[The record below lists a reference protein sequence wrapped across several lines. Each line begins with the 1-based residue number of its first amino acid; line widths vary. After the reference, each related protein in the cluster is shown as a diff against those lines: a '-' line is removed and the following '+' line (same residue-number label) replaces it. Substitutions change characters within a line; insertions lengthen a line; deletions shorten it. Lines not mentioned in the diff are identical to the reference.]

1 MIHNYLNLMHKK
13 TYNNYSKN
21 IKKDYNLLIMNNI
34 LSKGKCHI
42 VALYKEF
49 LLYYDYIEFLKRFYK
64 ITESRSRLINI
75 SYYFKETT
83 IIFPNYSPLIES
95 KYLIYNFRKK
105 QILKNKILNNKRKL
119 KKSKKKDKN
128 KDKYKEINKDNNKE
142 NDNNFFSNTI
152 YNDILDESE
161 SFLNLLFGVEKK
173 NKDNE
178 QINTSIIE
186 NEKEIEDF
194 EKIIDTIHDTEV
206 RKKRVVDLLIGGHEK
221 NKNKK
226 IDNKKIN
233 KDDMGV
239 NVSISAGIK
248 LNEKRNNIIYNNNSN
263 SLFIKSMN
271 NSTSS
276 GTNSAINTIQNQKF
290 NILYK
295 KNNNNIKK
303 SIFQNDKIYK
313 KIKIDSN
320 CISPTKNIFNN
331 NINFNKI
338 NEEEEKKQDK
348 IIYHRKIKSTLIGEY
363 SYKLDL
369 PSNLNVVNILKTAN
383 KNFFSENENKNIIRV
398 SLYNNKKN
406 KKIKNENTLS
416 SSTTCIN
423 NFAKD
428 MSVKEPKIIK
438 IIKAQIVQTPHG
450 KRKENA
456 ITKLTKIANSAKKI
470 DIPYTKTPI
479 RFFGNKIN
487 SPIYTRN
494 HLSCM
499 ILNNSNKK
507 SNDYTANNNNNPLLN
522 SCKKPENIIKKI
534 YINQNMT
541 GPYSKPK
548 VINKDKKYI
557 GMSSRKSFNK
567 SNYYIKVKSD
577 KKEGK

>member
-1 MIHNYLNLMHKK
+1 M
-13 TYNNYSKN
+13 YNKYSKN
-21 IKKDYNLLIMNNI
+21 VKKEYNLLIMNNI

-119 KKSKKKDKN
+119 KKSKKKDK
-128 KDKYKEINKDNNKE
+128 DKYKETYQDNNKE

-178 QINTSIIE
+178 QTNTSIIE

-194 EKIIDTIHDTEV
+194 EKIIGTIHDTEV
-206 RKKRVVDLLIGGHEK
+206 KKKRVVDLLIGGHEK

-233 KDDMGV
+233 KDDMGT
-239 NVSISAGIK
+239 NVSISSSIK
-248 LNEKRNNIIYNNNSN
+248 LNKKRSNIIYNNNSN

-303 SIFQNDKIYK
+303 DLFQNDKIYK
-313 KIKIDSN
+313 KIKIGTN
-320 CISPTKNIFNN
+320 YISSTKNIFNN
-331 NINFNKI
+331 NININKI

-348 IIYHRKIKSTLIGEY
+348 ILYHRKVKSTLIGEY

-383 KNFFSENENKNIIRV
+383 KNFAENENKSIIRV

-406 KKIKNENTLS
+406 KKFKKENTLS

-423 NFAKD
+423 NSPKD
-428 MSVKEPKIIK
+428 MSAKEPKIIK
-438 IIKAQIVQTPHG
+438 IIKTQIIQTPHG
-450 KRKENA
+450 KKKENV
-456 ITKLTKIANSAKKI
+456 ITKLTKIANSTKKI

-494 HLSCM
+494 HVSCM
-499 ILNNSNKK
+499 ILNSSNKNI
-507 SNDYTANNNNNPLLN
+507 NDYTVNNSNNPLLN
-522 SCKKPENIIKKI
+522 SCKKPESIIKKI
-534 YINQNMT
+534 YINPNMT

-548 VINKDKKYI
+548 GINKDKKYI
-557 GMSSRKSFNK
+557 GMSARKLFNK
-567 SNYYIKVKSD
+567 SNYYMRVKSD
-577 KKEGK
+577 KKEDN